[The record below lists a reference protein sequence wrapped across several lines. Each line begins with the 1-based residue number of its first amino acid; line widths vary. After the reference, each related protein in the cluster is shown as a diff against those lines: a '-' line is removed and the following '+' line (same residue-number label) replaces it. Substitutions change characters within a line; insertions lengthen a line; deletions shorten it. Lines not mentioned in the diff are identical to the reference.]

1 MVKECLRC
9 GAGVRAGGRGMP
21 QKYCSAACKQ
31 AAWRERKEANW
42 HVPEGLASV
51 PRWVCVRLFDR
62 GGGRTGKRPIMPDGS
77 PASVS
82 DAGTWSSF
90 EECWG
95 RQDGAGFVLG
105 GGVACVDLDDCFVSG
120 GGLSDVAVGVL
131 GLCEGAFVER
141 SWSGRGL
148 HVWGVCSERV
158 GRVCAGYECY
168 SRGRFI
174 MVTGRVFSRGGL
186 GVDLSRFWG

>member
-1 MVKECLRC
+1 
-9 GAGVRAGGRGMP
+9 
-21 QKYCSAACKQ
+21 
-31 AAWRERKEANW
+31 
-42 HVPEGLASV
+42 
-51 PRWVCVRLFDR
+51 
-62 GGGRTGKRPIMPDGS
+62 MPDGS

-186 GVDLSRFWG
+186 GVDLSRFWGELGNASANSEDVTTAFCQEVDNMKIVQTPVSVALII